1 MHFNFKS
8 NEMSPKAKKDYR
20 EEAEQML
27 EILEAKLQELEHE
40 LELATSDEARK
51 AEIEQL
57 VAEYRAELLAEA
69 EKDNAEKKVNIE
81 AQISLLK
88 ELIATAKEQKEEV
101 VNNELP
107 SQENEEEP
115 VVEQVEES
123 AVEVEEERP
132 LNANPFFRG

>member
-1 MHFNFKS
+1 
-8 NEMSPKAKKDYR
+8 
-20 EEAEQML
+20 ML

-40 LELATSDEARK
+40 LELATSGEARK

-101 VNNELP
+101 VINELP

-123 AVEVEEERP
+123 ADEVEEERP
-132 LNANPFFRG
+132 VNANPFFRG